1 MEKKINK
8 QSARKQQ
15 LVIFNYA
22 KLQHTAKQSAVA
34 TTMKVIKKMKEKKN
48 KMAASC
54 AMAARALLAPFC
66 KQLLQ
71 N

>member
-22 KLQHTAKQSAVA
+22 KLQLTAKQSAVA
-34 TTMKVIKKMKEKKN
+34 TTMKVIKKNEKEKKQDGCRV
-48 KMAASC
+48 AS
-54 AMAARALLAPFC
+54 AIL
-66 KQLLQ
+66 
-71 N
+71 